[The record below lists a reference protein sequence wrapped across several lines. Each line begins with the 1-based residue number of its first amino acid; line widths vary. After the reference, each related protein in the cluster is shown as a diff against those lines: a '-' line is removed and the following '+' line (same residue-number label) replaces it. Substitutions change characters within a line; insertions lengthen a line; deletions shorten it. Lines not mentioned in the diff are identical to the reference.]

1 MADHALTPAGALTP
15 KDALTMEREWKMPD
29 RGAVG
34 IAFLIITE
42 TSLFAIFVVAYL
54 VYIGRSLTGP
64 FPKDV
69 LELPI
74 VATICLLSSSLTIV
88 LAEHALKH
96 DRLGRFKLWWI
107 LTIALGLEFLTATG
121 LEWKKLIT
129 EDHLTIRT
137 NLFGSTFYSLVGLH
151 ASHVIVGLSF
161 LLLVLIVT
169 LRGFPIQT
177 QARRVMFLSW
187 YWHFVDAVWVV
198 VFTVVYIIGR

>member
-1 MADHALTPAGALTP
+1 MAEQQAVTA
-15 KDALTMEREWKMPD
+15 DALTLEQEWKMPD

-42 TSLFAIFVVAYL
+42 TSLFTIFVATYL
-54 VYIGRSLTGP
+54 IYIGRSVNGP
-64 FPKDV
+64 YPRDV

-74 VATICLLSSSLTIV
+74 LSSICLLSSSLTIV
-88 LAEHALKH
+88 FAEHALKH
-96 DRLGRFKLWWI
+96 NNLGRFKLWWL

-129 EDHLTIRT
+129 QDHLTIRT
-137 NLFGSTFYSLVGLH
+137 NLFGSTYYALVGLH
-151 ASHVIVGLSF
+151 ASHVIVGLCF

-169 LRGFPIQT
+169 LLGFPIQT
-177 QARRVMFLSW
+177 QLRRVLFLSW
-187 YWHFVDAVWVV
+187 YWHFVDAIWVV